1 MTDHCPQQ
9 HTRKQTHAGGISIF
23 LETKFCGFFFWPL
36 RSWNQ
41 SCWKPFCSS
50 SVSPQ
55 QICNLIL
62 FKNTIKLKF
71 KLTAEEE
78 ETVSWWHDIFS
89 CLNIWINH
97 VSPPLPC
104 PPSFPSFLPPT
115 RCWASTPSCF
125 IPLAHIHIS
134 LSSSASRSSGTLSP
148 MLIRLQHYGTDTPVS
163 SSFHPS
169 SVKWRGKKTGQTLL
183 LLPTSFCCPSLVH

>member
-9 HTRKQTHAGGISIF
+9 RTRKQTHAGGISIF
-23 LETKFCGFFFWPL
+23 LETKFCGFFLTP
-36 RSWNQ
+36 S
-41 SCWKPFCSS
+41 
-50 SVSPQ
+50 
-55 QICNLIL
+55 
-62 FKNTIKLKF
+62 KLKSKLLKTF
-71 KLTAEEE
+71 LQLICLTATNLQFNFIQEHNKAKKAKKE

-89 CLNIWINH
+89 CLNIWIHH